1 MRPHLSGNARA
12 AGVDTSVHRACIHHA
27 AFPVLC
33 PSLGDDHHASF
44 RSYPIIG
51 PLIASFQGPH
61 RADCSAVTASAW
73 APCRWAVEAE
83 WRRWARQHS
92 PSTPYNTN
100 CGSLEH
106 AGRTFS
112 RTGYI
117 DVAILKP
124 LAPLQSLMQAAMK
137 PPSPQLTPEQQPLK
151 PTTPLHPNNTRKTP
165 ISHPQRRRRFQL
177 AHLTGPQR
185 RRRFQTSRPP
195 GQQGL
200 ATPPTG
206 THSGRALRRPEHQ
219 RGYKHP
225 QRAGEATHN
234 EAARPHR
241 GRADQQVPEAH
252 RRITTMSGF
261 PRPLSWRTLEIPSVA
276 ATSFAVPSMRGSS

>member
-1 MRPHLSGNARA
+1 MGATTLAQ
-12 AGVDTSVHRACIHHA
+12 HA
-27 AFPVLC
+27 
-33 PSLGDDHHASF
+33 
-44 RSYPIIG
+44 
-51 PLIASFQGPH
+51 
-61 RADCSAVTASAW
+61 
-73 APCRWAVEAE
+73 
-83 WRRWARQHS
+83 
-92 PSTPYNTN
+92 YNTN

-241 GRADQQVPEAH
+241 GPGGS
-252 RRITTMSGF
+252 RI
-261 PRPLSWRTLEIPSVA
+261 RPLSSHQRRCQRICVPVA
-276 ATSFAVPSMRGSS
+276 PRRSQASTTRAAMPASADLPHVRGSYCFLTPTSPSILRTPS